1 MALLL
6 VIIWKCAMQLKNPF
20 SFLAKIIW
28 KIFKFGFV
36 LLSQLESNKTLQISV
51 HAILKG
57 NFSGLFFFYLNLPY
71 ALSLLD

>member
-20 SFLAKIIW
+20 FLAKTIW
-28 KIFKFGFV
+28 KIYKFGSV
-36 LLSQLESNKTLQISV
+36 LLSQLESNKTLQIPV